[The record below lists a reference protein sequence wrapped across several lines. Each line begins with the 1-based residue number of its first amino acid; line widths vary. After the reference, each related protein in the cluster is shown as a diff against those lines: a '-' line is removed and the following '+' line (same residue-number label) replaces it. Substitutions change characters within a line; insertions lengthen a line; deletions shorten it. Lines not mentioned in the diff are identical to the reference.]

1 MKYTPQCELVDVIV
15 NGEYKGNYNLC
26 DQVEMHKKR
35 VELTEMDETCI
46 EEPEVTGGYFFAA
59 DAYAKQEGDYQ
70 ETTKGIIY
78 KIEYPEDDSIVTEQV
93 NYLTNYFN
101 KLEDE
106 VYNNTVDKID
116 IETFC
121 KYLLIE
127 DLCGNG
133 EAYWSTYM
141 TKEREDNKFYF
152 GPVWDFD
159 IAFDNDLRIYPT
171 LDKKDFIFK
180 YGSSAG
186 TMNNFTSKIL
196 NNEDVFKKLK
206 TIWNEFKKEKI
217 TKTLLVDFIREKID
231 YINDSQKLNF
241 MRWDILNI
249 RVLVNPV
256 VRGSYKAETDYLI
269 YYIQERYDIL
279 DTIVN
284 NATVESINAKI
295 R

>member
-1 MKYTPQCELVDVIV
+1 
-15 NGEYKGNYNLC
+15 
-26 DQVEMHKKR
+26 
-35 VELTEMDETCI
+35 
-46 EEPEVTGGYFFAA
+46 
-59 DAYAKQEGDYQ
+59 
-70 ETTKGIIY
+70 
-78 KIEYPEDDSIVTEQV
+78 
-93 NYLTNYFN
+93 
-101 KLEDE
+101 
-106 VYNNTVDKID
+106 
-116 IETFC
+116 
-121 KYLLIE
+121 
-127 DLCGNG
+127 
-133 EAYWSTYM
+133 M

-159 IAFDNDLRIYPT
+159 IAFDNDMRVYPT
-171 LDKKDFIFK
+171 LEKKDFIFK

-186 TMNNFTSKIL
+186 KLNNFALKIL
-196 NNEDVFKKLK
+196 NNEDVLKKLK